1 MPNGPPFM
9 MSNRRGEVVGRWFD
23 SVPQEV
29 LFSKEATY
37 QSPSKCQIG
46 SRSQCPSASSG
57 KRSQRCSPVG
67 GQAEQGPV
75 GRVSSSLN
83 TVQTSER
90 ETLPCMGRVTAILF
104 RLSSV
109 PPEIV
114 YVKHRVW
121 IREVSMGFSNS
132 PYSLVWQRC
141 LHLKAGWLHSLKV
154 DTLGT

>member
-1 MPNGPPFM
+1 M
-9 MSNRRGEVVGRWFD
+9 
-23 SVPQEV
+23 
-29 LFSKEATY
+29 
-37 QSPSKCQIG
+37 
-46 SRSQCPSASSG
+46 
-57 KRSQRCSPVG
+57 G

-90 ETLPCMGRVTAILF
+90 ETLPCMGRVTTILF

-132 PYSLVWQRC
+132 PYSLV
-141 LHLKAGWLHSLKV
+141 
-154 DTLGT
+154 